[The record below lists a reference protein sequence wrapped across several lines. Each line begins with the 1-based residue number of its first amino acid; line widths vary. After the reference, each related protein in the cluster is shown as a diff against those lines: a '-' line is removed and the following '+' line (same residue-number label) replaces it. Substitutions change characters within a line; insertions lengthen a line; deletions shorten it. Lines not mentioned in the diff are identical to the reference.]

1 MNTPKEI
8 VNLSEALNSMPGI
21 GPKMS
26 NRLAMYLSVSGKKQ
40 AINLANSLLEVTSKI
55 KACKECGNVT
65 TSEICEVCSDDNR
78 KKDIFFVVEDALDLY
93 SIEMTR
99 EFAGLYHVLNGV
111 ISPINGVGPSDINL
125 DSLFQRIK
133 DLKPKEIIL
142 GLNPNVEGDS
152 TSMYIKNQIQKIDS
166 GIKITRLAKGI
177 PVGSDLEFVS
187 QQTIVDSLKSRAEFD

>member
-93 SIEMTR
+93 SIEITR
-99 EFAGLYHVLNGV
+99 EFTGLYHVLNGV

-152 TSMYIKNQIQKIDS
+152 TSMYLKNQIQKIDS
-166 GIKITRLAKGI
+166 DIKITRLAKGI

>member
-8 VNLSEALNSMPGI
+8 VNLSDALNSLPGI

-26 NRLAMYLSVSGKKQ
+26 NRLAMYLSVGGKKQ
-40 AINLANSLLEVTSKI
+40 AINLANSLVDVSSKI
-55 KACKECGNVT
+55 RTCIECGNVT
-65 TSEICEVCSDDNR
+65 TSEICEICSDDTR

-93 SIEMTR
+93 SIESTK
-99 EFAGLYHVLNGV
+99 EFHGLYHVLNGV
-111 ISPINGVGPSDINL
+111 ISPINGIGPNDINL
-125 DSLFQRIK
+125 DSLFKRISE
-133 DLKPKEIIL
+133 LQPSEIIL

-152 TSMYIKNQIQKIDS
+152 TSMYIKAQINKINADV
-166 GIKITRLAKGI
+166 KITRLAKGI